1 MITDCMISD
10 HEAKVYKKWAFPG
23 PVEVVVPLCDI
34 EVDNVPK
41 QGLGPGDGQWFP
53 DVGATSAPDTSAV
66 APLD

>member
-1 MITDCMISD
+1 M
-10 HEAKVYKKWAFPG
+10 YKKWAFPG